1 VKIDAELFD
10 PGLFEPRLNTFI
22 PHMPTP
28 RQAAFLMFDC
38 LEAFYGGAGGGG
50 KSDALLMA
58 ALQYADVPG
67 YNALIIRRNIPD
79 LALPNALIDR
89 AHSWLRGRQ
98 DARWNEQKK
107 QWTFAS
113 GATLTFGYLE
123 GARDADRYASAEFHF
138 IGVDELTQFAEKQYL
153 DLFARLRAPACRRC
167 EFEREDAKH
176 RTLHQHQREDCDVC
190 IDLQRASVR
199 TTEVSHLG
207 AAHIPLRMRSA
218 SNPGNVG
225 HDWVKRRFVTRLR
238 APAADRLFVPARLDE
253 NPFINRE
260 QYIQSLLNLDPVT
273 RARILKGDWEA
284 RSMRGVIK
292 REWFEVIDAPPADL
306 SIVRYWDTAYQKKK
320 TSDFTV
326 GVKYAVARNGLSFIL
341 HVARTQAT
349 PHEVETFIANIAGQD
364 SRSIRIILQQEPGS
378 GSALWI
384 DSMQRGALLGYP
396 VYADQ
401 VKGSKFERSQPFRA
415 AAEAGNIKLLRG
427 AWNDAFLE
435 ECEQFSP
442 DEKEYEHDDQVDA
455 ACGAFNYLAANRQEY
470 AYIPVRSER
479 RWWSSDDQ
487 DPFDDARRGYSGF
500 RGPIGRRFGPGAW

>member
-1 VKIDAELFD
+1 MEDSCSPGFERD
-10 PGLFEPRLNTFI
+10 PFEPRLNTFI
-22 PHMPTP
+22 PHVPTP
-28 RQAAFLMFDC
+28 HQAAFMLLDG

-58 ALQYADVPG
+58 ALQYADIPG
-67 YNALIIRRNIPD
+67 YNALIIRRHVAD
-79 LALPNALIDR
+79 LTLPSALLDR
-89 AHSWLRGRQ
+89 ARGWLRGRK
-98 DARWNEQKK
+98 DVRWNESKN
-107 QWTFAS
+107 QWQFAS
-113 GATLTFGYLE
+113 GATLTFGYLA
-123 GARDADRYASAEFHF
+123 GARDIDRYASAEFHF
-138 IGVDELTQFAEKQYL
+138 VGVDELTQFSEKLYL
-153 DLFARLRAPACRRC
+153 DLFARLRAPACPVCKFEMLSRRHRDMVHQQHKKDC
-167 EFEREDAKH
+167 SECVELERQRLRVLRKK
-176 RTLHQHQREDCDVC
+176 TQHVE
-190 IDLQRASVR
+190 
-199 TTEVSHLG
+199 

-225 HDWVKRRFVTRLR
+225 HDWVKRRFVERLG
-238 APAADRLFVPARLDE
+238 APAGDRIFVPARLNE
-253 NPFINRE
+253 NPHINRE
-260 QYIQSLLNLDPVT
+260 EYVKSLLNLDPVT

-284 RSMRGVIK
+284 RSSRGVLK
-292 REWFEVIDAPPADL
+292 REWFEVVDAPPADL

-326 GVKYAVARNGLSFIL
+326 GVKYALAPNGVSFIL

-364 SRSIRIILQQEPGS
+364 SRSIRIVLQQEPGS

-384 DSMQRGALLGYP
+384 NSMQRGALLGYS

-427 AWNDAFLE
+427 PWNDEFLE

-442 DEKEYEHDDQVDA
+442 DEREYEHDDQVDA
-455 ACGAFNYLAANRQEY
+455 ACGAFNYLAANRHEY

-479 RWWSSDDQ
+479 RWPSSWDE
-487 DPFDDARRGYSGF
+487 DPFDARRGYSGL
-500 RGPIGRRFGPGAW
+500 GRRFGPGAW